1 MARVTKPKKPLR
13 TGPPEGQKFKK
24 GQSGNPGGVPK
35 WVKLVR
41 GELEACS
48 TGGVSR
54 LRQLIEQGVLV
65 YETKQ
70 GPPIYKE
77 ADAKDIIKAI
87 ELVLSYTLA
96 KPKAELEVTGKDGGP
111 LRTKAEVELT
121 EEQVLELWKAHAK
134 AAK

>member
-1 MARVTKPKKPLR
+1 MKRVTKPKKPLR
-13 TGPPEGQKFKK
+13 AGPPEGRKFKK

-41 GELEACS
+41 GELEGC
-48 TGGVSR
+48 SR
-54 LRQLIEQGVLV
+54 LGLTKLKQLIEQGVLV
-65 YETKQ
+65 FEREQ
-70 GPPIYKE
+70 GPVVVPAE
-77 ADAKDIIKAI
+77 AKDVIKAI
-87 ELVLSYTLA
+87 ELVLSYTLP

-134 AAK
+134 R

>member
-1 MARVTKPKKPLR
+1 MGRVTKAKKPLR
-13 TGPPEGQKFKK
+13 TGPPEGRKWRK

-35 WVKLVR
+35 WVKQVR

-48 TGGVSR
+48 TGGVSK
-54 LRQLIEQGVLV
+54 LRQLIERGVLV
-65 YETKQ
+65 FEREQ
-70 GPPIYKE
+70 GPVEVPAE
-77 ADAKDIIKAI
+77 AKDVIKAI

-111 LRTKAEVELT
+111 VRTKAEVELT